1 MNLRDIKKDIEYVI
15 GAFIDD
21 CSLFSSANSHADDE
35 VLGGLLDEAV
45 NLYNDLRDKV
55 NVKMPGKKAAYY
67 VSLRKELLE
76 ETDVLYQKLSVV
88 VKDALEA
95 EKNAPVAKVVTK
107 KAAADAE
114 KPAAKKAAEAEKP
127 AAEKKP
133 AAKKAP
139 AKKAAET
146 EKPVAEKKP
155 AAKKSTAKKP
165 AAKKAAPEAEKKE
178 EEK

>member
-107 KAAADAE
+107 KAAADTE
-114 KPAAKKAAEAEKP
+114 KPAAKKAPAKKAAEAEKP

-139 AKKAAET
+139 AKK
-146 EKPVAEKKP
+146 
-155 AAKKSTAKKP
+155 P
-165 AAKKAAPEAEKKE
+165 AAKKAAPEAEKME

>member
-107 KAAADAE
+107 KAAA
-114 KPAAKKAAEAEKP
+114 AAEEP
-127 AAEKKP
+127 A
-133 AAKKAP
+133 

-155 AAKKSTAKKP
+155 AAKKATAKKP